1 MGSLIPGAALIYE
14 RSDGVVYARYRD
26 APYNQIPRWII
37 GGDLWSLN
45 LPKTL
50 NNALGIDI
58 VQKITKNNKN
68 NY

>member
-14 RSDGVVYARYRD
+14 RVDGVVYARYRD

-37 GGDLWSLN
+37 GGDLRSIN

-58 VQKITKNNKN
+58 VQKIIKNNKN